1 MPVINN
7 KKFQRAKEVAIYML
21 QKNYFDADKLN
32 QMIEKIYSLKNTQIT
47 GLQIKIK
54 MINKSNRKDYEKEI
68 KAEREEGIK
77 RMLKKTLSS
86 KQRMYWEN
94 ALKDIQYRYER
105 KENASN

>member
-1 MPVINN
+1 
-7 KKFQRAKEVAIYML
+7 
-21 QKNYFDADKLN
+21 
-32 QMIEKIYSLKNTQIT
+32 MIKKIYAMKDTHIT
-47 GLQIKIK
+47 GLQCHIK